1 MLDLDFVYKMAIH
14 FVLLI
19 SKLFLQWK
27 LLDNCPGNFEYWHR
41 HISKGGWTF
50 TTADDGWQ
58 VSDCTGTALKVK
70 TYVFLTIT
78 NKELFLSN
86 LIYFI
91 SLCLLN
97 AHAYTKKCRFDMHKI
112 VSLII
117 ITKGLYMGAW
127 TKITIPCPPIHAF
140 SSFHVSLLF
149 LLF

>member
-1 MLDLDFVYKMAIH
+1 MLLDLDFFYKMAIH

-86 LIYFI
+86 LIYFTMSI
-91 SLCLLN
+91 ECSCI
-97 AHAYTKKCRFDMHKI
+97 Y
-112 VSLII
+112 
-117 ITKGLYMGAW
+117 
-127 TKITIPCPPIHAF
+127 
-140 SSFHVSLLF
+140 
-149 LLF
+149 